1 MSGIKGIKWIKG
13 RKRRIMRTELTS
25 KELNLNKE
33 QRIIDL
39 GKTSI
44 KELDELTKEKRLE
57 LNVEDYYEELEI
69 I

>member
-1 MSGIKGIKWIKG
+1 
-13 RKRRIMRTELTS
+13 MRTELTS